1 MPKKHFLTIF
11 FALVFSLLF
20 LSVLYLMLGNK
31 NVPLTELSTNKMVLQ
46 LRLPRLI
53 SLFLTG
59 FLLSVSGFLVQ
70 IMTRNP
76 IAEMST
82 LGISGGSSLALSLL
96 LTLGWSTNDGISVM
110 VSSLGA
116 FIALAVVMLLTA
128 RTHFQPLKVVLVG
141 TSVGLFATS
150 LASSMTFASHD
161 TQAYFRW
168 IVGSF
173 SGITN
178 TKVSK
183 LVGENEDGDEDSLYM
198 ISGVPCI
205 GRHYLN
211 SNDNANFVIEAIK
224 ERKDYI
230 DYCLTLLDNSMTID
244 FKFFNTY
251 GESKFYKLE
260 DKVTSI
266 GNNDITMRFK
276 LSLRDSSDI
285 TTKDDITQSIKEY
298 IENIN
303 EIGDLH
309 IPNLITDI
317 INEYNDRIHFI
328 EFVGF
333 NTFGADDQHIIK
345 VDDENPFTVPE
356 FINVRNII
364 DKESGELIPAIDI
377 VLV

>member
-1 MPKKHFLTIF
+1 
-11 FALVFSLLF
+11 
-20 LSVLYLMLGNK
+20 
-31 NVPLTELSTNKMVLQ
+31 
-46 LRLPRLI
+46 
-53 SLFLTG
+53 
-59 FLLSVSGFLVQ
+59 
-70 IMTRNP
+70 
-76 IAEMST
+76 
-82 LGISGGSSLALSLL
+82 
-96 LTLGWSTNDGISVM
+96 
-110 VSSLGA
+110 
-116 FIALAVVMLLTA
+116 
-128 RTHFQPLKVVLVG
+128 
-141 TSVGLFATS
+141 
-150 LASSMTFASHD
+150 
-161 TQAYFRW
+161 
-168 IVGSF
+168 
-173 SGITN
+173 
-178 TKVSK
+178 
-183 LVGENEDGDEDSLYM
+183 M

-230 DYCLTLLDNSMTID
+230 DYCLVLVDNSMTID

-260 DKVTSI
+260 DKVTGI

-298 IENIN
+298 IENLN